1 MCMYT
6 CTLVHNHCIIQKK
19 EQTYRG
25 FQVWGELIELV
36 DRSDVDAA
44 GVLVHHEVVE
54 LWPLIFCQP
63 LEVFEMIHNVSC
75 VRL

>member
-1 MCMYT
+1 MT
-6 CTLVHNHCIIQKK
+6 TLYS

-36 DRSDVDAA
+36 DRPNVHPA

-54 LWPLIFCQP
+54 LRSLIFCQP
-63 LEVFEMIHNVSC
+63 LEVFEMVHNVSF